1 MPKINTINEFI
12 NAAHTALAAAFPEC
26 RVETVNATKN
36 NNVHLT
42 GLTVYPQNKKV
53 APTIYLEPYFDA
65 LQSGQPFATVINQI
79 INSCMNAL
87 SCSENDIDVGNITDF
102 EQMKQKIC
110 YKLVNTGMNSEL
122 LSTVPH
128 RDYLDLAIVYY
139 IPLSLTDNG
148 LATLNITD
156 GLAHIWGTDEETLYK
171 LACLNTPVLNRGCIT
186 PMLDIMGGIM
196 KIHQTHK
203 HETRSYEGFDF
214 TYTDSSSFPMCI
226 ATNQNK
232 TYGASILL
240 YDGFLE
246 TAAERFGS
254 FYILPSSIHELIIV
268 PAKFGNASDLKQM
281 VNEINGTEVPAEE
294 VLSGSCYCY
303 DTDTHEL
310 KIAA

>member
-1 MPKINTINEFI
+1 MPKINTINDFS
-12 NAAHTALAAAFPEC
+12 AAVHTALSAAFSDHRIEA
-26 RVETVNATKN
+26 VNVTKN
-36 NNVHLT
+36 NGVHLT
-42 GLTVYPQNKKV
+42 GLTIYPKNKKV
-53 APTIYLEPYFDA
+53 APTIYLEPYFTA
-65 LQSGQPFATVINQI
+65 LQSGQPLTTVINQI

-102 EQMKQKIC
+102 AYVKDKVC

-171 LACLNTPVLNRGCIT
+171 LACSNTPVLNRGCIT